1 MESSWSKALPHL
13 FVKICRN
20 LRIIRRKGN
29 FQQKSV
35 TTKYNQRFRTPD
47 LIETDSIYRI
57 LASAPYPIFYLVFLQ
72 YNKIIVFKYLRW
84 LNIHDTLICPNA
96 ELLLTGKFAL
106 PWLILINY
114 FWLSKVFENRL
125 EDTTENTRLRKISQG
140 HTKRCAAAYFLLCF
154 LKLESTWPRIF
165 VMFYILSSFCAYLIL
180 VLRINSLVETHNPIS
195 VSISME
201 IYFHSVNAA
210 SKVSVFGV
218 FLVRIFRIST
228 ESWDILCKS
237 PY

>member
-1 MESSWSKALPHL
+1 MTRFIEYWPPHPIREKWS
-13 FVKICRN
+13 IIQRN
-20 LRIIRRKGN
+20 YLILVLHAPI
-29 FQQKSV
+29 S
-35 TTKYNQRFRTPD
+35 KYF
-47 LIETDSIYRI
+47 
-57 LASAPYPIFYLVFLQ
+57 AFIFYLVFLQ
-72 YNKIIVFKYLRW
+72 YIKIIVFKYLRW

-96 ELLLTGKFAL
+96 EFLLTGKFGL
-106 PWLILINY
+106 LWLILINY

-125 EDTTENTRLRKISQG
+125 EDTTENTRPRKISQG
-140 HTKRCAAAYFLLCF
+140 HTKKCAAAYFLLCF

-165 VMFYILSSFCAYLIL
+165 VMFYILSSFCPYLIL
-180 VLRINSLVETHNPIS
+180 VLRINSLAETHNPVS

-210 SKVSVFGV
+210 WKVSVFGV

-228 ESWDILCKS
+228 ESWDLLCKS